1 VLNFHLM
8 ATQNSKTKVRS
19 THAHRKDPYL
29 TFLFKLKIDGI
40 DDNLFYKRIDPFSV
54 GQGASNTFV
63 VTCSELSAAPF
74 RTWYQSGGT
83 RAGKIEYLNASMKT
97 CFRMDFTGLSI
108 PTIYPAFP
116 GNIPAMITFAFDSVI
131 FYPVS

>member
-1 VLNFHLM
+1 VN
-8 ATQNSKTKVRS
+8 
-19 THAHRKDPYL
+19 
-29 TFLFKLKIDGI
+29 FLFRITIDGI
-40 DDNLFYKRIDPFSV
+40 EDNSFYTRIDPFSV

-63 VTCSELSAAPF
+63 VTCSEAIAAPF
-74 RTWYQSGGT
+74 RTWYQSGGK
-83 RAGKIEYLNASMKT
+83 RAGKIEYLNPTMRP

-116 GNIPAMITFAFDSVI
+116 GNIPAKITLAFDSVI